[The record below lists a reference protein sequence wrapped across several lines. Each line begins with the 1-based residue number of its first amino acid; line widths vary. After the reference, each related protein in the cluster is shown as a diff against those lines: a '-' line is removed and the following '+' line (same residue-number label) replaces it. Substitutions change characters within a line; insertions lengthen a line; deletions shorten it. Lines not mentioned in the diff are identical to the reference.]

1 MNKKL
6 EKFKKIRRIEEI
18 YEKAFSRIGMEGLW
32 NLLGI
37 ILKEISIQNQI
48 C

>member
-1 MNKKL
+1 MN
-6 EKFKKIRRIEEI
+6 FKKIIKIQKIENL